1 MGFVLR
7 ITIQID
13 MNQTLTIG
21 VGALLAGGAVGFILG
36 NAGGDEAE
44 ATADRLTRETG
55 QAKIQRMGAPSSDN
69 ATARTNR
76 SKPRDL
82 DDAMGEPG
90 QVARV
95 QALIDLYSDMD
106 PGQLEL
112 EAAKLGRLPFA
123 EQMLA
128 SNLLFSRWGEIDP
141 LGALEFSS
149 SIGGFG
155 GNFARPTV
163 LRSWASMDPV
173 NAAQYYMENQGE
185 FGGRG
190 PGGGGAD
197 MVAAEWAKLDPNAA
211 LEWAKTLDGRE
222 RNQALE
228 SVVGEM
234 ARKDP
239 AGAAALA
246 STIDPESRGDAFAEV
261 AEQWAATDFDSAEAW
276 IRSLPSD
283 EQGEAMA
290 SAIETLASSDPVQ
303 AADKALAMGSGD
315 HRDEAVR
322 EVAEAWSREDP
333 ATAADWLVQ
342 QNPENSGGAMREV
355 MQNWSNQDSEGA
367 LTFING
373 QPLGEMRDSATQAYL
388 WTNRD
393 TAPQSAVSLA
403 EAITDDRDRN
413 RTIMMTAGRWMQE
426 DETAARSYIQ
436 QSTALSDRAKDRLLN
451 GGGQGGPGRGQ
462 GGGQG
467 GWRGRGR

>member
-1 MGFVLR
+1 
-7 ITIQID
+7 

-36 NAGGDEAE
+36 NAGSGDAE
-44 ATADRLTRETG
+44 EQALAREVG
-55 QAKIQRMGAPSSDN
+55 QAKIQRLGASGGGEADARSS
-69 ATARTNR
+69 R

-82 DDAMGEPG
+82 DEAMSEPG

-106 PGQLEL
+106 PTQLEAEAGKL
-112 EAAKLGRLPFA
+112 ERLPFG
-123 EQMLA
+123 ERILA
-128 SNLLFSRWGEIDP
+128 ANLLFSRWGEVDP
-141 LGALEFSS
+141 LGALEFTKTM
-149 SIGGFG
+149 GFG

-173 NAAQYYMENQGE
+173 NAAQYYVENQDE
-185 FGGRG
+185 FGGPGRGG
-190 PGGGGAD
+190 PGGQGSEV
-197 MVAAEWAKLDPNAA
+197 VAAEWAKLDPNAA
-211 LEWAKTLDGRE
+211 LEWAKTLEGGE
-222 RNQALE
+222 RNEALE

-246 STIDPESRGDAFAEV
+246 ATLDPESRADAFAEV
-261 AEQWAATDFDSAEAW
+261 AEQWAATDFEAAEAW

-283 EQGEAMA
+283 EQGQAMA
-290 SAIETLASSDPVQ
+290 TALETLASSDPSA
-303 AADKALAMGSGD
+303 AADKALAMGSGE

-322 EVAEAWSREDP
+322 EVAEAWSRQDP
-333 ATAADWLVQ
+333 ATAADWLVS
-342 QNPENSGGAMREV
+342 QNPENAGGSMREV
-355 MQNWSNQDSEGA
+355 MVNWSNQDSAGA
-367 LTFING
+367 LSFINE

-388 WTNRD
+388 WSNRD
-393 TAPQSAVSLA
+393 TAPQDAVTLA

-426 DETAARSYIQ
+426 DASAARTYIE
-436 QSTALSDRAKDRLLN
+436 QSSALSDRAKDRLLN
-451 GGGQGGPGRGQ
+451 GGGDGGP